1 MDKQNLI
8 IFKFNSLYEVIKE
21 LEENL
26 NFNVFE
32 ASNEKVLN
40 NKLNN
45 FKNYLIITQK
55 KINSNDNQFILSQFP
70 IKISKLI
77 EILNIQFIKLSF
89 SEKSELNIGHY
100 KLDLNSRKLISKNI
114 ELRLTEKE
122 TNIIIYLSKSN
133 ISVSISQLQSEV
145 WRYHSELETHTVETH
160 IYRLRKKI
168 LQTFNDQNFIV
179 SKKNGYQI
187 N

>member
-26 NFNVFE
+26 NFKIFE
-32 ASNEKVLN
+32 ASNEKILN

-45 FKNYLIITQK
+45 FQNYLIITQK
-55 KINSNDNQFILSQFP
+55 KINSKNNQYILNQVP
-70 IKISKLI
+70 IKFSQLI
-77 EILNIQFIKLSF
+77 EVLNIQFLKLRF
-89 SEKSELNIGHY
+89 SEKSELNIGNY
-100 KLDLNSRKLISKNI
+100 KIDLNSRKLILKNI
-114 ELRLTEKE
+114 ELKLTEKE

-145 WRYHSELETHTVETH
+145 WGYHSELETHSVETH

-168 LQTFNDQNFIV
+168 LKTFDDKNFII
-179 SKKNGYQI
+179 SKKNGYEI